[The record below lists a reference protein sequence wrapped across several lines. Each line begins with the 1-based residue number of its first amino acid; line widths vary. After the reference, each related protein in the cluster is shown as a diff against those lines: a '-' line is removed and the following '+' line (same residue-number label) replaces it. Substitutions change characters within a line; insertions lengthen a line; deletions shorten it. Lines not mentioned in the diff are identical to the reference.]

1 MTLCLCQE
9 LIS

>member
-1 MTLCLCQE
+1 VTQE